1 MKPTFTDYLFLIA
14 FLLAYVAVVLL
25 VWDSLQPMNLLCTCS
40 FGAAV
45 FSGGCLILAMCFLE

>member
-1 MKPTFTDYLFLIA
+1 MKPTFTDYLLLIA

-25 VWDSLQPMNLLCTCS
+25 VWDVLQPMNLVCTCS

-45 FSGGCLILAMCFLE
+45 ISGGCLILAMLTSE